1 MCVSLL
7 IQVTLVIS
15 GMGLSWQAALGV
27 VALIYFYSHY
37 LFASA
42 AAHIGAMFTA
52 LLSVCIAAG
61 APGLPAALCLGYL
74 SSLMG
79 CLTNYG
85 IGSAP
90 SYYGSGYVSQ
100 ADWYKLGGVLSVF
113 YLAVWLG
120 VGSVWWKILGMW

>member
-1 MCVSLL
+1 
-7 IQVTLVIS
+7 
-15 GMGLSWQAALGV
+15 MGLSWQVALGIV
-27 VALIYFYSHY
+27 CLIYFYSHY

-42 AAHIGAMFTA
+42 AAHIGAMYTA
-52 LLSVCIAAG
+52 FLSVCLACG
-61 APGLPAALCLGYL
+61 APAMPSALALGYL

-100 ADWYKLGGVLSVF
+100 ADWYKLGFILSIY

-120 VGSVWWKILGMW
+120 VGSVWWKVIGLW